1 MKRNGGIIMPDL
13 TLVNRNWDILEHLR
27 LVEKDRHAGVPE
39 MTVAEAETKLNEILA
54 EMGTV
59 IRDEAV

>member
-1 MKRNGGIIMPDL
+1 MPEL

-27 LVEKDRHAGVPE
+27 LVEKDRRAGVPE
-39 MTVAEAETKLNEILA
+39 MTVAEAEIRLNELLA
-54 EMGTV
+54 EMETV

>member
-1 MKRNGGIIMPDL
+1 MPEL

-27 LVEKDRHAGVPE
+27 LVEEDRRAGMPE
-39 MTVAEAETKLNEILA
+39 LTVTEAETRLNEMLA